1 MLGGITASHILVEK
15 ESIPKSS
22 DSVSHYQ
29 TIIQQH
35 EEKLLKLNETLYRDS
50 VKISDLTQER
60 NLLMEKQKN
69 YEDTLVK
76 RQRQIDSLQNLLQVA
91 HDSLTI
97 VKSVK

>member
-1 MLGGITASHILVEK
+1 
-15 ESIPKSS
+15 
-22 DSVSHYQ
+22 
-29 TIIQQH
+29 
-35 EEKLLKLNETLYRDS
+35 
-50 VKISDLTQER
+50 
-60 NLLMEKQKN
+60 MEKQKN